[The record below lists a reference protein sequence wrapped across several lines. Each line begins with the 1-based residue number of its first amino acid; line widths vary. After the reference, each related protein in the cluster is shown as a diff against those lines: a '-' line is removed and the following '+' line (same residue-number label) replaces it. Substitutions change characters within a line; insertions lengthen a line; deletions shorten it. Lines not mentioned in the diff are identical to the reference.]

1 MTERLPHE
9 DSIRCITFE
18 QVGQFNRKEYFT
30 SGKVAV
36 TTDKVKAPC
45 VLPPHR
51 HDYYELAY
59 TAAGEGLHLVNG
71 IPYPV
76 RKGDT
81 VFLRLSDVHTYTSF
95 HNLEVINCCFHP
107 DIIEDASQ
115 PENDPLMS
123 RMIHLPEEAQS
134 EFETILHLLRQECST
149 TREYFEEASGKY
161 RDLLLI
167 FLKRSGYMRRGH
179 EEKWD
184 AFLQTVSKEYRT
196 ITLSEAAARMYVTRN
211 YFCRIFRRRF
221 GVTFLEYI
229 NQMKLQAVMDM
240 LHNTDLSIQEI
251 RQEAG
256 FSQAKQ
262 FYQLFRRE
270 TGMTPSR
277 FRRSSQ
283 TVHLPVP

>member
-1 MTERLPHE
+1 MSDRISMA
-9 DSIRCITFE
+9 DNIRCITFE
-18 QVGQFNRKEYFT
+18 QVGQFNRKEYF
-30 SGKVAV
+30 SSDKVAV
-36 TTDKVKAPC
+36 TTDKVLSPC
-45 VLPPHR
+45 VLSPHR

-59 TAAGEGLHLVNG
+59 TSAGEGLHIING
-71 IPYPV
+71 IPYPI

-95 HNLEVINCCFHP
+95 HNLEVINCCFQP
-107 DIIEDASQ
+107 DVIEDASQ

-123 RMIHLPEEAQS
+123 RIIHLPEEAQS
-134 EFETILHLLRQECST
+134 EFEMILHLLRQECST

-184 AFLQTVSKEYRT
+184 TFLRTVSHEYRT

-229 NQMKLQAVMDM
+229 NQMKLQTVMDM
-240 LHNTDLSIQEI
+240 LQNTDLSIQEI
-251 RQEAG
+251 RQAAG

-262 FYQLFRRE
+262 FYQLFHRE
-270 TGMTPSR
+270 TGMTPSH
-277 FRRSSQ
+277 FRHSSQ
-283 TVHLPVP
+283 SGHLSVP